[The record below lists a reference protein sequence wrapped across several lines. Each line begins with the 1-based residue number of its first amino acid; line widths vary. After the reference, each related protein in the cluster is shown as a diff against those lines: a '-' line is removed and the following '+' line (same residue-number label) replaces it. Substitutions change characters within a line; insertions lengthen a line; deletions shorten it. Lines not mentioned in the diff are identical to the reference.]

1 MHATIDHFSGSAFVP
16 DARQLKRV
24 AAGIAVS
31 LALHALVLS
40 IYRQPQPAPAAAPPE
55 SLTVR
60 LRPLAPPVPPAPQAL
75 PQDLAQERP
84 QTRPQARP
92 APAKRSR
99 PVIAVPAQTRGSS
112 EETLVAA
119 PPADLPP
126 QADAA
131 PSSAPTA
138 APAFDMNAARG
149 MARKLANEADPAK
162 VGTALERLPPK
173 PLETES
179 RLARGIGA
187 AKRANCKDG
196 IPGGLLAPIYL
207 MLEKKD
213 SGCKW

>member
-24 AAGIAVS
+24 AAGVAIS

-40 IYRQPQPAPAAAPPE
+40 IYRQPQPAPPAAAPEP
-55 SLTVR
+55 LTVR
-60 LRPLAPPVPPAPQAL
+60 LRPIAPQ
-75 PQDLAQERP
+75 ESP

-92 APAKRSR
+92 APAKRAR
-99 PVIAVPAQTRGSS
+99 PVIAVPAQTRESGD
-112 EETLVAA
+112 ETHTVAPAPDA
-119 PPADLPP
+119 PP
-126 QADAA
+126 QQDAA
-131 PSSAPTA
+131 PTTAPS
-138 APAFDMNAARG
+138 FDMNAARG
-149 MARKLANEADPAK
+149 MARKLANEPDPAK
-162 VGTALERLPPK
+162 VGTALERLLPK